1 MMHVRHAFPI
11 ATTLFLGLALA
22 GCSDP
27 PFAPAAAAEHGR
39 ESHTVS
45 EALNAYITGPT
56 QLLSGQVGTWTANPS
71 GGDGTYTYLWQYKK
85 VGSTLWTNVGT
96 GATYS
101 RASNA
106 TFDLK
111 LTVSSAGSSVVRG
124 IQVTVPDACGSTC

>member
-1 MMHVRHAFPI
+1 MMQIKRAFSI
-11 ATTLFLGLALA
+11 TTLLLGVTLTGCAEQPVAPSATA
-22 GCSDP
+22 G
-27 PFAPAAAAEHGR
+27 AEASR
-39 ESHTVS
+39 TTS

-56 QLLSGQVGTWTANPS
+56 QLLSGQGGTWTANPS

-96 GATYS
+96 GSTYS
-101 RASNA
+101 RASNS

>member
-1 MMHVRHAFPI
+1 MMAKRAFPI
-11 ATTLFLGLALA
+11 VTTLFLGLALA
-22 GCSDP
+22 GCSDQP
-27 PFAPAAAAEHGR
+27 VAPRAAADSEA
-39 ESHTVS
+39 SHTVS

-85 VGSTLWTNVGT
+85 TGSTLWTNVGT
-96 GATYS
+96 GSTYS